1 MIIMSKII
9 IVSAP
14 SGTGKTTLVSR
25 VMQNED
31 LKLKFSV
38 SATTRQPRGKEV
50 NGKDYY
56 FLSVDEFKK
65 KIEDDQFV
73 EYEQVYE
80 GRFYGTLKSE
90 IQRISD
96 MGCNIIFDVDV
107 EGGINMKNKFQDQ
120 ALSIFIQPPSVE
132 ELRRRLIKRATD
144 SMEEIEKRVNK
155 AEKEISRAPK
165 FDIIVT
171 NDDLDRAY
179 GEFLELIRKFLNS

>member
-1 MIIMSKII
+1 MSKII

-132 ELRRRLIKRATD
+132 ELRPRLIKRATD
-144 SMEEIEKRVNK
+144 SMEEIEKRVSK

>member
-144 SMEEIEKRVNK
+144 SMEEIEKRVSK